1 MSGDPMKLVKF
12 MCSAK
17 GHSTARSD
25 AALTIH
31 EGVWAF
37 CYAGGQMPGHDWR
50 PVDGLPLNDAMRFAS
65 AQPATSPTVTQ
76 ITTVTKVTKLTRTAA
91 VSVAAAPTVR
101 KTVRPGPASPAP
113 AEPQAKEGT
122 R

>member
-17 GHSTARSD
+17 GHSTARSES
-25 AALTIH
+25 ALTIY

-37 CYAGGQMPGHDWR
+37 CYAGGQTPGHDWR

-65 AQPATSPTVTQ
+65 VQP
-76 ITTVTKVTKLTRTAA
+76 LTAPRLPASA
-91 VSVAAAPTVR
+91 EAAAPKAR

-113 AEPQAKEGT
+113 AEPHSKDS

>member
-17 GHSTARSD
+17 GHSTARSES
-25 AALTIH
+25 ALTIY
-31 EGVWAF
+31 EGAWAF
-37 CYAGGQMPGHDWR
+37 CYAGGQTPGHDWR

-65 AQPATSPTVTQ
+65 VLPLTPPRAMPA
-76 ITTVTKVTKLTRTAA
+76 A
-91 VSVAAAPTVR
+91 SVAAPKVR

-113 AEPQAKEGT
+113 AEPDSKEKT

>member
-17 GHSTARSD
+17 GHSTARSE

-37 CYAGGQMPGHDWR
+37 CYAGGQTPGHDWR

-65 AQPATSPTVTQ
+65 QPAASHHSA
-76 ITTVTKVTKLTRTAA
+76 KVTA
-91 VSVAAAPTVR
+91 VSAATVPKVR
-101 KTVRPGPASPAP
+101 KTARPGPALPAP
-113 AEPQAKEGT
+113 AEPHVKDGT

>member
-1 MSGDPMKLVKF
+1 MKLVKF

-17 GHSTARSD
+17 GHSTARSE

-37 CYAGGQMPGHDWR
+37 CYAGGQTPGHDWR

-65 AQPATSPTVTQ
+65 QPAAAHPVPKLS
-76 ITTVTKVTKLTRTAA
+76 KVTA
-91 VSVAAAPTVR
+91 VSVASDSNVR

-113 AEPQAKEGT
+113 AGPPSKEGT

>member
-17 GHSTARSD
+17 GHSTARSE

-37 CYAGGQMPGHDWR
+37 CYAGGQTPGHDWR

-65 AQPATSPTVTQ
+65 VQPAAPPKT
-76 ITTVTKVTKLTRTAA
+76 TAA
-91 VSVAAAPTVR
+91 SATAAPKAR
-101 KTVRPGPASPAP
+101 KAVIAAP
-113 AEPQAKEGT
+113 KDGNLGT

>member
-17 GHSTARSD
+17 GHSTARSE

-37 CYAGGQMPGHDWR
+37 CYAGGQTPGHDWR

-65 AQPATSPTVTQ
+65 QPAASHH
-76 ITTVTKVTKLTRTAA
+76 IAKVAA
-91 VSVAAAPTVR
+91 VSAATVPKVR
-101 KTVRPGPASPAP
+101 KTVRPGAASPAP
-113 AEPQAKEGT
+113 AEPHVKEGT

>member
-17 GHSTARSD
+17 GHSTARSES
-25 AALTIH
+25 ALTIY
-31 EGVWAF
+31 EGAWAF
-37 CYAGGQMPGHDWR
+37 CYAGGQTPGHDWR

-65 AQPATSPTVTQ
+65 VLPTTSPKFTSVSA
-76 ITTVTKVTKLTRTAA
+76 TT
-91 VSVAAAPTVR
+91 APTVR

-113 AEPQAKEGT
+113 AEPHSKEKT

>member
-17 GHSTARSD
+17 GHSTTRSES
-25 AALTIH
+25 ALTIH

-37 CYAGGQMPGHDWR
+37 CYAGGQTPGHDWR

-65 AQPATSPTVTQ
+65 QPAASHQ
-76 ITTVTKVTKLTRTAA
+76 IAKVTA
-91 VSVAAAPTVR
+91 VSAATAPKVR
-101 KTVRPGPASPAP
+101 KTVRPGPATPAP
-113 AEPQAKEGT
+113 AEPHAKEGT

>member
-12 MCSAK
+12 MCGAK
-17 GHSTARSD
+17 GHSTVRSE

-37 CYAGGQMPGHDWR
+37 CYAGGQTPGHDWK
-50 PVDGLPLNDAMRFAS
+50 PVDGLPLNDALRFAS
-65 AQPATSPTVTQ
+65 VVPLTAPRAAPA
-76 ITTVTKVTKLTRTAA
+76 
-91 VSVAAAPTVR
+91 AAAPVPKTR
-101 KTVRPGPASPAP
+101 KTVRPPAT
-113 AEPQAKEGT
+113 EL

>member
-17 GHSTARSD
+17 GHSTARSES
-25 AALTIH
+25 ALTIH

-37 CYAGGQMPGHDWR
+37 CYAGGQTPGHDWR

-65 AQPATSPTVTQ
+65 QPAASHHLTK
-76 ITTVTKVTKLTRTAA
+76 VTKVTAVTA
-91 VSVAAAPTVR
+91 AAAPKVR
-101 KTVRPGPASPAP
+101 KTVRPGAASPAP
-113 AEPQAKEGT
+113 AEPHAKEGT